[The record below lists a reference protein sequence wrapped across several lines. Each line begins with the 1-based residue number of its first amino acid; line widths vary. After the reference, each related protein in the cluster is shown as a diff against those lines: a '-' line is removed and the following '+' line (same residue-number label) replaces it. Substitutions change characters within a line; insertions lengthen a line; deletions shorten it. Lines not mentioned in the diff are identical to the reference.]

1 MVEFVCAQDGD
12 DRCDARGPRAHRRI
26 HFDVSLRPARRHAQ
40 ERGTCLIR
48 QLPHIGKSIGARRRT
63 PFYLPNMATC
73 LIWQVRRNEEVDPSA
88 LIARLREE
96 NKKLREVRRLIREL
110 PNNEGLVTCSC
121 LPRSCL
127 VVRDLPNREGVRGRR
142 AARRII

>member
-1 MVEFVCAQDGD
+1 MTELVCAQDGN
-12 DRCDARGPRAHRRI
+12 DRCDARGPCAHRRVDL
-26 HFDVSLRPARRHAQ
+26 DVSLRPARRHAQ

-110 PNNEGLVTCSC
+110 PNKDGLVAAAE
-121 LPRSCL
+121 LPRCERL
-127 VVRDLPNREGVRGRR
+127 
-142 AARRII
+142 A